1 MIAVVEDGGYVHD
14 ILDRLRELEA
24 RRDEPNGRLSAAPTF
39 RTSTPTSR
47 PSTGAR

>member
-1 MIAVVEDGGYVHD
+1 MIAVIEDGGNVHD
-14 ILDRLRELEA
+14 IVDRLRELEA
-24 RRDEPNGRLSAAPTF
+24 RQDELNGRLSAALTF